1 MNENILYSAHPLV
14 DQHPLGSTRV
24 MSPNAMTS
32 TPPWIIRACQSCGDY
47 LHGPSV
53 QCESCGGQVHSHC
66 VGVRAG
72 IVVCYA
78 CVHDF
83 DAARAQARFQASAQ
97 GLGSAMGCGG
107 ALAGRAIRAA
117 ATGALGG
124 AARLAIGAAQG
135 ARSALG
141 GLTAAPL
148 FLQASSSAPLPLVE
162 EYDISDAGSGREV
175 PTHGESGQ
183 DVSSELL
190 AELRSMR
197 AEMRALR
204 AENEQLRA
212 DAASAVS
219 ARSGASVSPEAFG
232 AGGGVDVQQGHGA
245 TDVDELYDQ
254 SWSAAAATT
263 LLDFVVIEVVMMGE
277 KISRMEGAMKLLEV
291 LPNSRL
297 KQVLQEQ
304 ARAAGQGR
312 SRVRAATLA
321 QQAAAL
327 LAATQGPRPQ
337 ESDSDQVDFFTDS
350 VGPAPQEAGSGQ
362 VGSLAAL
369 VDLGALAVEASED
382 QGANVLARIKA
393 SDLPVLSFGKE
404 CSAGQ
409 KAAIFDRRLQR
420 ITLDLGGLHHSIE
433 AYWARV
439 VAVVSEPVSWI
450 AAEAEAI
457 NFNFSSCELRLRGL
471 LLHLMPAGVASPCLA
486 TRMTSTVDILFG
498 AFVEAG
504 PGTFA
509 DKDYALDAV
518 SKGRAVEKQNTYEEL
533 QRWMLIVTRLA
544 SLGVNAPDPSVQL
557 TTLKTIVAK
566 MVESDQEVKH
576 RYYGFL

>member
-1 MNENILYSAHPLV
+1 
-14 DQHPLGSTRV
+14 
-24 MSPNAMTS
+24 
-32 TPPWIIRACQSCGDY
+32 
-47 LHGPSV
+47 
-53 QCESCGGQVHSHC
+53 VHSHC

-83 DAARAQARFQASAQ
+83 DAARAQARFRASAQ
-97 GLGSAMGCGG
+97 GLGRAMGCGG
-107 ALAGRAIRAA
+107 ALAGQAIGAA

-124 AARLAIGAAQG
+124 AARLAIG
-135 ARSALG
+135 
-141 GLTAAPL
+141 
-148 FLQASSSAPLPLVE
+148 

-190 AELRSMR
+190 AELRSTR

-212 DAASAVS
+212 EAASAVS

-245 TDVDELYDQ
+245 TDIDELYDQ
-254 SWSAAAATT
+254 VAAAAATT
-263 LLDFVVIEVVMMGE
+263 LLDFVVIEVVMMGV

-297 KQVLQEQ
+297 KQVLPEQ

-337 ESDSDQVDFFTDS
+337 EADSDQVDFLTDS

-382 QGANVLARIKA
+382 QENVLARIKA
-393 SDLPVLSFGKE
+393 SDLPVLTFGKG

-409 KAAIFDRRLQR
+409 KAAIFDRWLQR
-420 ITLDLGGLHHSIE
+420 ITLDLGGLHHLIE

-439 VAVVSEPVSWI
+439 VAVVSEAHRSYLSHGPLQRPGIRPSQLVIWI

-457 NFNFSSCELRLRGL
+457 NFSSCELRLRSL
-471 LLHLMPAGVASPCLA
+471 LLHLMPAGVTSQCLA

-504 PGTFA
+504 PGTSA
-509 DKDYALDAV
+509 DKDYTLDAV
-518 SKGRAVEKQNTYEEL
+518 SKGRAVEKQNTCEEL
-533 QRWMLIVTRLA
+533 QRWMLNVTRLA

-576 RYYGFL
+576 RYYGFLVFHGLSGGVCTQAQVDELWRYLSAEAREFAGGASSEGSKSEAAR